1 MKIEEIIKAAL
12 AYYPSG
18 ILHEEAKVP
27 AFVRGAKWADKTML
41 DRACEW
47 LKQNMYVEHIFEYD
61 EDDEPVQYVC
71 ASAIDSVEE
80 FITAFMQ
87 AMEGGVE

>member
-1 MKIEEIIKAAL
+1 MKTEEIIKAAQ

-18 ILHEEAKVP
+18 ILHEEVKVS

-47 LKQNMYVEHIFEYD
+47 LKSNLDYVEDCLGDLMVCSFEH
-61 EDDEPVQYVC
+61 ET
-71 ASAIDSVEE
+71 VEE
-80 FITAFMQ
+80 FIAAFRQ
-87 AMEGGVE
+87 AMEGGAE